1 MCARNPDL
9 RRTLF
14 STLLVGTALIFALAA
29 SGQTPMHN
37 TDTQVDQLY
46 AEAKSLQAGGD
57 LAGAA
62 AKYEAI
68 LKLSPKL
75 GPAYNNLGMLYF
87 TQRDF
92 PKAADVLERGLK
104 INPNMPSAHAL
115 LGISLYEM
123 ADYAG
128 ARPHLEAALRAN
140 PEDSNAELI
149 LVNCLTKVGDFE
161 AAAKHLQQLSKR
173 QPKNQQ
179 VWYLMGKV
187 YIQLSEQALEKVTA
201 IDPNSIWAHQVASE
215 MAESMKNY
223 DGAVL
228 ELKKALEIA
237 PRQPGLHFKLG
248 DLYWVQQQW
257 EPAFQEFQ
265 IETAIDPHNCMARWK
280 LGDVL
285 IQQSI
290 RPEEALDDLNQALTA
305 CPSLV
310 DARLDRARVLLKMQ
324 RPEEALPD
332 LIAVAKAQPEESRP
346 HFLLAQAYRALGRT
360 ADSQAEM
367 KTFSEL
373 EERARLATAAR
384 AKEAIQSKEKP
395 Q

>member
-1 MCARNPDL
+1 M
-9 RRTLF
+9 RRTPF
-14 STLLVGTALIFALAA
+14 SPLLRLLNATLICALAV
-29 SGQTPMHN
+29 SGQTPTGNM
-37 TDTQVDQLY
+37 DAQVDQLY
-46 AEAKSLQAGGD
+46 VEAKSLQASGD

-62 AKYEAI
+62 DKYEAI

-87 TQRDF
+87 KQRDF
-92 PKAADVLERGLK
+92 PKAAAVLEKGLK
-104 INPNMPSAHAL
+104 VNPGMPSAHAL

-128 ARPHLEAALRAN
+128 ARPHLEVALRAN
-140 PEDSNAELI
+140 PDDSNAELI
-149 LVNCLTKVGDFE
+149 LVNCLTKIGDFDS
-161 AAAKHLQQLSKR
+161 AAKHLQQLAKR

-187 YIQLSEQALEKVTA
+187 YIQLSEQALEKVNA

-223 DGAVL
+223 DGAIL

-248 DLYWVQQQW
+248 DLYWVQRQW
-257 EPAFQEFQ
+257 EPAFGEFQ
-265 IETAIDPHNCMARWK
+265 IETTIDPHNCMARWK
-280 LGDVL
+280 LGNVL
-285 IQQSI
+285 VQQSV
-290 RPEEALDDLNQALTA
+290 RPEEALDDLTQALTA

-310 DARLDRARVLLKMQ
+310 DARLDRGSLLLKMQ
-324 RPEEALPD
+324 RPDEALPD
-332 LIAVAKAQPEESRP
+332 LLAVAKAQPDESRP

-367 KTFSEL
+367 KTFSVL
-373 EERARLATAAR
+373 EERARTATAER

>member
-1 MCARNPDL
+1 
-9 RRTLF
+9 
-14 STLLVGTALIFALAA
+14 LAA
-29 SGQTPMHN
+29 SGQTPAN
-37 TDTQVDQLY
+37 STDAQVDQLY
-46 AEAKSLQAGGD
+46 AEAKSLQASGD

-62 AKYEAI
+62 DKYEAI

-87 TQRDF
+87 KQRDF
-92 PKAADVLERGLK
+92 PKAAAVLEKGLK
-104 INPNMPSAHAL
+104 VNPGMPSAHAL

-123 ADYAG
+123 ADYVG
-128 ARPHLEAALRAN
+128 ARPHLEVALRAN

-149 LVNCLTKVGDFE
+149 LVNCLTKLGDFD
-161 AAAKHLQQLSKR
+161 AAAKHLQQLAKR

-187 YIQLSEQALEKVTA
+187 YIQLSEQALEKVNA

-257 EPAFQEFQ
+257 EPAFGEFQ
-265 IETAIDPHNCMARWK
+265 LETSIDPHNCMARWK

-285 IQQSI
+285 VQQSI
-290 RPEEALDDLNQALTA
+290 RPEEALDDLTQALTA

-310 DARLDRARVLLKMQ
+310 DARLDRGRLLLKMQ
-324 RPEEALPD
+324 RPAEALPD
-332 LIAVAKAQPEESRP
+332 LLAVAKAQPDESRP
-346 HFLLAQAYRALGRT
+346 HFLLAQTYRALGRM

-367 KTFSEL
+367 KTFSVL
-373 EERARLATAAR
+373 EERARTATAER